1 MRCMFGGF
9 GGGGRCCAVATFVVV
24 GWSLSGGLFSSL
36 DWESKVKFSLTGA
49 RSVGGHKIK

>member
-1 MRCMFGGF
+1 MHVWGGL